1 MLEQR
6 VGRLVPTP
14 DIVPGKRVLNL
25 LPPDAP
31 HKGEALQSLLGLS
44 GCARAMYI
52 GDDVTDEDVFRMRM
66 PEVLSIRVG
75 RKRKSAAE
83 MYLKNQS
90 EVARLVRRLV
100 AMLDG
105 GRQPSRPLGAAAA
118 PIAR

>member
-6 VGRLVPTP
+6 VSRLVPTP
-14 DIVPGKRVLNL
+14 DIVHGKRVLNL

-83 MYLKNQS
+83 MYLKNQA

-105 GRQPSRPLGAAAA
+105 GRHPSRPFGATAS
-118 PIAR
+118 PIPR

>member
-1 MLEQR
+1 LLEQR
-6 VGRLVPTP
+6 IARLVPPP
-14 DIVPGKRVLNL
+14 DIVHGKRVLNL

-75 RKRKSAAE
+75 RKRTSAAE
-83 MYLKNQS
+83 MYLKNQT

-105 GRQPSRPLGAAAA
+105 RRQPSRPLGATAS
-118 PIAR
+118 PITR